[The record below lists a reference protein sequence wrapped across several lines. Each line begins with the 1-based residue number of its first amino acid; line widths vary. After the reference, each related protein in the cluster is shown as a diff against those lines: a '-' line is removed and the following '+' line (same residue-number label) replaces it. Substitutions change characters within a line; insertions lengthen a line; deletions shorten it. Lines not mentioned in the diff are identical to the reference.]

1 MEFSRQE
8 NGSVY
13 PFPSLGG
20 LPNPGIKPGSPALQT
35 DSLQAELTEK
45 PESDHTDSI
54 FQKKIISLYLRK
66 EEFEV
71 HLHKRDRSVEKTST
85 IFL

>member
-8 NGSVY
+8 YRSEL
-13 PFPSLGG
+13 PFPFLAD

-35 DSLQAELTEK
+35 DSL
-45 PESDHTDSI
+45 
-54 FQKKIISLYLRK
+54 
-66 EEFEV
+66 
-71 HLHKRDRSVEKTST
+71 RSEPPGKSQVLVL